1 MTKNTND
8 KIKNISDNIN
18 LYAIAMSSPNFA
30 TPNMANLLNR
40 LQDFN
45 FAYAPEWE
53 INEKFSHFVEFYICE
68 EEFCKIFLVENIK
81 ESPLFHLKNYKKPSK
96 KERSK
101 PSFDFDNHI
110 ILIDFQ
116 NSNPSRNENYVQNL
130 KDKIENYGICFDIK
144 ILNLEKSEKKQK
156 FLTYYLRYL
165 ENFQIFFRKKTL
177 I

>member
-1 MTKNTND
+1 MAKNTND

-18 LYAIAMSSPNFA
+18 LYAIAMSSPNFD

-45 FAYAPEWE
+45 FAYAPEWQ
-53 INEKFSHFVEFYICE
+53 IGEKFSHFVDFYLNE

-81 ESPLFHLKNYKKPSK
+81 ESPLFHLKKNKKPSK
-96 KERSK
+96 KEAK

-116 NSNPSRNENYVQNL
+116 NSNPSRNENFVKNL
-130 KDKIENYGICFDIK
+130 MDKIENYGICFDIK
-144 ILNLEKSEKKQK
+144 ILNLVKSEKKQDIFK
-156 FLTYYLRYL
+156 YYLRYL
-165 ENFQIFFRKKTL
+165 ENFRKFQSFDND
-177 I
+177 